1 MDYSPDLKQN
11 KSFIKIE
18 NRKFIVRRE
27 IFSFSVLIVRYFIK
41 LVVGKLFEL
50 YGQKVNRSIFWT
62 RWILNNHRVSRYTS
76 SIFVVKRYAYC
87 IYLTNCATLLI
98 ILVNHRYISSS
109 KKLTSTSIFPFNPSS
124 FFFHAL
130 FAHSHFLLR
139 TIFVPSPSLQCRKKS
154 ND

>member
-62 RWILNNHRVSRYTS
+62 RWILNNRRVSRYTS

-87 IYLTNCATLLI
+87 IYLTNCVTLLI

-124 FFFHAL
+124 FFFPRT
-130 FAHSHFLLR
+130 LR
-139 TIFVPSPSLQCRKKS
+139 TFTFFITHNFRAEPKFTMSQKIK
-154 ND
+154 